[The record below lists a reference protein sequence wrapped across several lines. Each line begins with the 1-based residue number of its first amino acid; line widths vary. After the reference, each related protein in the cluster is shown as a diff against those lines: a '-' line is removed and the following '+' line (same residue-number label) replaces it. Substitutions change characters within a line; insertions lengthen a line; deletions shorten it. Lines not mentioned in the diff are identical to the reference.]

1 MLLAKVGVDTA
12 ENEPLEITDS
22 AAGENTEMVVSRILK
37 TDLVGVEAREKQLTI
52 GLYKKH
58 RTLARF
64 RGKECF
70 KESKEGPVLHHR

>member
-22 AAGENTEMVVSRILK
+22 AVGENTEMVVSRILK

-52 GLYKKH
+52 GLYKTPH
-58 RTLARF
+58 P
-64 RGKECF
+64 
-70 KESKEGPVLHHR
+70 SKVSR